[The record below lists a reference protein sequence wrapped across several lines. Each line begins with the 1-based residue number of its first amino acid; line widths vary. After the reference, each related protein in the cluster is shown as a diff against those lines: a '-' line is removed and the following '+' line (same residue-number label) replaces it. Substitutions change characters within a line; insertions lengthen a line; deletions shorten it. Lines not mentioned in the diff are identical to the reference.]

1 MGAIF
6 YGGNFMVRG
15 QFSGEQFFSGVIILG
30 GNHPGGN
37 YPGGIFLWGNCPRTV
52 FDNFS
57 ESVTAYGVF
66 YVKPLKNVCNKV
78 QPSDVF
84 QKAEFHFPYNDA

>member
-1 MGAIF
+1 MNGGDFLRGKLYGERAVFWGAIF
-6 YGGNFMVRG
+6 
-15 QFSGEQFFSGVIILG
+15 LG

-57 ESVTAYGVF
+57 ESVIAYGVF

-84 QKAEFHFPYNDA
+84 QKAEFHFPYNEA